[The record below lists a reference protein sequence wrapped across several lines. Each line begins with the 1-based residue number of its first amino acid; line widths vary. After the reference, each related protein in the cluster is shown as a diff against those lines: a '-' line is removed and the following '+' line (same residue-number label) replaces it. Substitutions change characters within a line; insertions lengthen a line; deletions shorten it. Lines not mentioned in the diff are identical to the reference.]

1 MDKPAN
7 FTAPVAAKSLLFRL
21 VARLGNHRQWTYQT
35 AGGPSEAELQTRVHR
50 PGAESGFCLWQRRFI
65 QSRAASMGILNRNLV
80 SLSVDDTVP
89 MSFYQTCVDYP
100 LLAILRLNRQMN
112 FENGTTLPR
121 DHDPKSIAAPETI
134 QFEASSVCAAGFQ
147 FTT

>member
-1 MDKPAN
+1 MEEPTN

-35 AGGPSEAELQTRVHR
+35 AGGPSEAELQPRVHR
-50 PGAESGFCLWQRRFI
+50 PGAGSGFCLWQRRFV
-65 QSRAASMGILNRNLV
+65 QSSTASMGILNRNLV

-89 MSFYQTCVDYP
+89 MSFYQTCVDYL
-100 LLAILRLNRQMN
+100 LLAVLRLNRQMN
-112 FENGTTLPR
+112 FENETTLPR
-121 DHDPKSIAAPETI
+121 DHDPKSVAAPETTR
-134 QFEASSVCAAGFQ
+134 FEASSVCAARFQ